1 MLVIS
6 IFEVPKFL
14 HKSAFYSALSDQ
26 NIRVEFEVPEE
37 YYADNDKVESF
48 SDFCRVLRVLN
59 YWGAEYFPISLI
71 SFCDTKNYAT
81 WCRIAEITLKDHPQL
96 FADLAAMFAKPINLA
111 SKIIRSMQMG
121 RIDFLEYFAE
131 CDAYSD
137 SLSPTTFACSLGRVD
152 YLTILHKYR
161 FSWDKITCIM
171 AAKHGS
177 LDCLMFAHK
186 HGCRWGSGVIS
197 EAAEHGFYECM
208 QYALEN
214 VCPIGRR
221 SCTYA
226 AGGGHLDCLHLL
238 YCHGA
243 PWNSETATAA
253 AAGGHLECLAFLY
266 DKDCPWNEN
275 VIDAAAL
282 NGHRNCLLFALER
295 GCEVGPNAC
304 VLAASAGHLH
314 CWRILHD
321 HRDKLGLHYISIT

>member
-6 IFEVPKFL
+6 IFDVPKFL
-14 HKSAFYSALSDQ
+14 HMSAFYSALTDQ

-59 YWGAEYFPISLI
+59 YWGAEHFPTSLI

-81 WCRIAEITLKDHPQL
+81 WCRIAEITLGDHPQL
-96 FADLAAMFAKPINLA
+96 FADLAAMFAKPISLT

-121 RIDFLEYFAE
+121 RTDFLEYFAE

-171 AAKHGS
+171 AAKHGC

-214 VCPIGRR
+214 GCPVGRR

-266 DKDCPWNEN
+266 QKDCPWNKN

-282 NGHRNCLLFALER
+282 NGHRNCLFFALER
-295 GCEVGPNAC
+295 GCQVGPNAC

-321 HRDKLGLHYISIT
+321 CRAKLGLY

>member
-1 MLVIS
+1 
-6 IFEVPKFL
+6 
-14 HKSAFYSALSDQ
+14 
-26 NIRVEFEVPEE
+26 
-37 YYADNDKVESF
+37 
-48 SDFCRVLRVLN
+48 
-59 YWGAEYFPISLI
+59 
-71 SFCDTKNYAT
+71 
-81 WCRIAEITLKDHPQL
+81 
-96 FADLAAMFAKPINLA
+96 MFAKPINLT

-137 SLSPTTFACSLGRVD
+137 SLSATTFACSLGRVD

-161 FSWDKITCIM
+161 
-171 AAKHGS
+171 
-177 LDCLMFAHK
+177 
-186 HGCRWGSGVIS
+186 WGSGVIS
-197 EAAEHGFYECM
+197 EAAEHGYYECM

-214 VCPIGRR
+214 GCPVGRR

-266 DKDCPWNEN
+266 HKNCPWNEN

-295 GCEVGPNAC
+295 GCVVGPNAC
-304 VLAASAGHLH
+304 VLAA
-314 CWRILHD
+314 
-321 HRDKLGLHYISIT
+321 